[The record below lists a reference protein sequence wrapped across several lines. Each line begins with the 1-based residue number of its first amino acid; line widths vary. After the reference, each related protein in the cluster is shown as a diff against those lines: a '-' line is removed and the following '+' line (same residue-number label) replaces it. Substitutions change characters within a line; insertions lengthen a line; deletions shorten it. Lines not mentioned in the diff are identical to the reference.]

1 MFCRDADGAGEADS
15 IYVGDDEFTAGAWLP
30 RGDSLVLISQSTE
43 TLYNLWL
50 HGPGGGEPRPVL
62 TSPFSEDFPAVSPD
76 GKWLAYVTDESGRME
91 IYVRSLSGDGGRVQV
106 SRDGGQ
112 EPAWSR
118 DGRELFY
125 IETGGGGSRMMAAA
139 VTTQPTFRVTSRAPL
154 FDARDYERAA
164 PHANYDVGPDGR
176 FVMVR
181 RAAASEVVIVQNWHL
196 DVEAAGERA
205 HDWRCIEEY
214 YEQPHPSPARRSLA
228 RGGTRFAPGLPMKS
242 GVGLIL
248 AAVVGLAHGPT
259 VDRSVDTLPTIRF
272 NDNLEAAG
280 RLESGVLTRLLG
292 PEEPG
297 AEVLG
302 FAEQGETPQIPGPM
316 IRAPLGTEIRVI
328 VRNPL
333 ETPLVLHGLSARRV
347 AAMDSVVVPGG
358 EVREVRFTVD
368 AVGTYYYWG
377 TTTGAS
383 FRQRHYE
390 DSPLSGALIVD
401 PPGSSDPQRDRV
413 FLMGLWIG
421 GKDEEGNPDDGS
433 TFLVING
440 RPWPLTERLTYDMGD
455 SVRWRIINATQ
466 RVHPMHLHG
475 FFYRVDARG
484 DIARDSVYWP
494 GQQRMAVTE
503 LMLPGT
509 TMSLAWSPNRPGGWV
524 FHCHLNWHVVANASL
539 GADRETGEER
549 FQHLLRGHH
558 DGDPNN
564 HVVEGMG
571 GLMLGIF
578 VRPPEGWV
586 PHEPKR
592 RELRLFVN
600 SDSAAGDERPVFA
613 YILQEG
619 DAEPAPDS
627 ILIPGSPLVLW
638 EGEPTSV
645 TVINRTGE
653 ATQVHW
659 HGLEI
664 ESYYDGVTGVGGY
677 PGRLTP
683 NILPGD
689 SFEMRITPPRAGS
702 YMYHTHV
709 NDIRQQTAGLYPAA
723 IQLPVVRRA
732 AQRHNRAGTDDLSRR
747 DGVPP
752 EVHERHGAERPHP
765 LPAGAG

>member
-1 MFCRDADGAGEADS
+1 
-15 IYVGDDEFTAGAWLP
+15 
-30 RGDSLVLISQSTE
+30 
-43 TLYNLWL
+43 
-50 HGPGGGEPRPVL
+50 
-62 TSPFSEDFPAVSPD
+62 
-76 GKWLAYVTDESGRME
+76 
-91 IYVRSLSGDGGRVQV
+91 
-106 SRDGGQ
+106 
-112 EPAWSR
+112 
-118 DGRELFY
+118 
-125 IETGGGGSRMMAAA
+125 
-139 VTTQPTFRVTSRAPL
+139 
-154 FDARDYERAA
+154 
-164 PHANYDVGPDGR
+164 
-176 FVMVR
+176 
-181 RAAASEVVIVQNWHL
+181 
-196 DVEAAGERA
+196 
-205 HDWRCIEEY
+205 
-214 YEQPHPSPARRSLA
+214 
-228 RGGTRFAPGLPMKS
+228 MKS

-280 RLESGVLTRLLG
+280 RLESGVLTLRLEVQRGVWRLLG

-297 AEVLG
+297 AEVLA

-503 LMLPGT
+503 LMRPGT

-709 NDIRQQTAGLYPAA
+709 NDIRQQTAGLYGAFVVLEEGDPWDPDTDRVLLLSNSRSFDVLLNGTTEPEPTTFRVGTAYRLRFMNVTVQNARIRFRLVRDDAPVRWRPLAKDGYDLPPHQTAPLAA
-723 IQLPVVRRA
+723 DQTVSIGDTFDFEYVP
-732 AQRHNRAGTDDLSRR
+732 NRAGELHL
-747 DGVPP
+747 
-752 EVHERHGAERPHP
+752 EVRTGGGRLLVDQIVQVIEDEDAVSA
-765 LPAGAG
+765 PAGTSRQ